1 MHQAKASTD
10 AGIGA
15 ARRVRL
21 VLASRS
27 ARRRLLLAEAGIE
40 HEAIDPSVDD
50 GELSPGRVGPE
61 AWVVALA
68 WLKARAGL
76 EALGERAGG
85 ALVLGAD
92 TVCVIE
98 DDAGT
103 RIIGQPRDEADAEA
117 MIDGMQRREHGVL
130 TGVAICGFAEGGA
143 FVRTVFVDRAS
154 VRVGEIGRE
163 RIGRYV
169 DSGGWRGKAGGYNL
183 TERLAEGWPIEFEG
197 DPGAIVGLPM
207 RRLVPLLER
216 LGVRTDSGGGA
227 S

>member
-1 MHQAKASTD
+1 MHGAQASKV

-15 ARRVRL
+15 APRVRL

-27 ARRRLLLAEAGIE
+27 ARRRLLLEEAGIE

-50 GELSPGRVGPE
+50 GELSPGEVGPE
-61 AWVVALA
+61 AWVAALA
-68 WLKARAGL
+68 WLKARAGAKAIG
-76 EALGERAGG
+76 EADEGV
-85 ALVLGAD
+85 LVLGAD

-98 DDAGT
+98 DSGGT
-103 RIIGQPRDEADAEA
+103 RIIGQPKDEAHAAE
-117 MIDGMQRREHGVL
+117 MIDEMQSREHGVL
-130 TGVAICGFAEGGA
+130 TGVAICGRASNDA
-143 FVRTVFVDRAS
+143 FVRTVFVDRAT

-163 RIGRYV
+163 RIARYV

-183 TERLAEGWPIEFEG
+183 TERLAEGWPIEFDG

-216 LGVRTDSGGGA
+216 LGVAARKGA